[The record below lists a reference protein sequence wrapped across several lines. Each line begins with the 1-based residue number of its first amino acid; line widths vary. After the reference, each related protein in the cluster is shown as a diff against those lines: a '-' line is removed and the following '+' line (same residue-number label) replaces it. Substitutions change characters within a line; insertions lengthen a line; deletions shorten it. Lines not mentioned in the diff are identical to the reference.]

1 MTGDSL
7 GRLEGKVAVVTGST
21 SGIGRATAICL
32 AGEGAKVVV
41 TGRNEERGGI
51 TVETIRRQ
59 GGQAVFVRQDV
70 TDEDDWRTLFTRTAE
85 AFGGTDILINNAGD
99 CILKPIEEI
108 DTALFLFH
116 LRVNIEACFLGMKYA
131 MPEMWKRGG
140 GAIVNISSVAGL
152 KGGVG
157 GTAYGASK
165 GGMTAM
171 TRAAALEGT
180 RDGATVRVNALH
192 PGFIWGDG
200 VVESMGEEGAAK
212 FRETMV
218 GRTPLKRVG
227 EPGDIAQMV
236 LFLAS
241 DDASH
246 VNGADI
252 VVDGG
257 YMAV

>member
-1 MTGDSL
+1 M
-7 GRLEGKVAVVTGST
+7 GRIDGKVAIVTGST

-41 TGRNEERGGI
+41 TGRNEDRGRI
-51 TVETIRRQ
+51 TVDTIRQQ
-59 GGQAVFVRQDV
+59 GGDATFVRQDV
-70 TDEDDWRTLFTRTAE
+70 TQEDDWRHLLAVTRG
-85 AFGGTDILINNAGD
+85 AFGGPDILINNAGD
-99 CILKPIEEI
+99 CILKPIEDI
-108 DTALFLFH
+108 DTDLFLFH
-116 LRVNIEACFLGMKYA
+116 LRTNIEACFLGIKYA
-131 MPEMWKRGG
+131 MPEMWERGG

-171 TRAAALEGT
+171 TRAAALEGA
-180 RDGATVRVNALH
+180 RNGAVVRVNTLH
-192 PGFIWGDG
+192 PGFIWGEG

-218 GRTPLKRVG
+218 ARTPLKRVG
-227 EPGDIAQMV
+227 EADDIAQTV
-236 LFLAS
+236 LYLAS

>member
-1 MTGDSL
+1 M
-7 GRLEGKVAVVTGST
+7 GRLDGKVAIVTGST

-41 TGRNEERGGI
+41 TGRNEERGHI
-51 TVETIRRQ
+51 TVDTIHQQ
-59 GGQAVFVRQDV
+59 GGEAVFARQEV
-70 TDEDDWRTLFTRTAE
+70 TEEGDWKSLIALTTDT
-85 AFGGTDILINNAGD
+85 FGGTDILINNAGD
-99 CILKPIEEI
+99 CVLKPIEEI
-108 DTALFLFH
+108 DTELFLFH

-131 MPEMWKRGG
+131 MPEMWRRGG

-171 TRAAALEGT
+171 TRSAALEGT
-180 RDGATVRVNALH
+180 RDGAIVRINTLH
-192 PGFIWGDG
+192 PGFIWGEG
-200 VVESMGEEGAAK
+200 VVESMGEAGAAK

-227 EPGDIAQMV
+227 EPDDIAQTV

-241 DDASH
+241 DDAAS